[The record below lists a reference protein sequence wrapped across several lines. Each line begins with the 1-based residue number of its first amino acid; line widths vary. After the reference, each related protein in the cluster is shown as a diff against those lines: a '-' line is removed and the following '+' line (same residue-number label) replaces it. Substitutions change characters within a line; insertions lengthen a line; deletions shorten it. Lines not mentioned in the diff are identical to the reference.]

1 VDDKEQ
7 NEGGPYEATPH
18 ADLIAQ
24 ILDCRVP
31 KNEREWAAGREID
44 RLTEMVDQLTHFIE
58 TNPVQLVADLRRELA
73 EERESH
79 EQLQAR
85 CFDGNGSQSVFDAV
99 VQARRE
105 LAEAQ
110 RERDERMRWIREL
123 WEACEVNGCLPD
135 SGVADEIRTAM
146 IADAAM
152 PAP

>member
-73 EERESH
+73 EARENLR
-79 EQLQAR
+79 EATLAFAR
-85 CFDGNGSQSVFDAV
+85 SQKK
-99 VQARRE
+99 

-110 RERDERMRWIREL
+110 RDAARYRWLRDFWFLEGRLCPGIYSKS
-123 WEACEVNGCLPD
+123 D
-135 SGVADEIRTAM
+135 SAGIDAAI
-146 IADAAM
+146 DAAM